1 MMYTRRN
8 VVAVGVMGLIALMLI
23 AVFGVGASVVQP
35 TTSALEGSWIITVPL
50 PNGVIRTIWTAT
62 GQGAEGTRYT
72 STAVEGRWT
81 PSIFGMF
88 PDAAVETAHVGQ
100 TVLAD
105 DGAYDTSMIGYGLA
119 APASPE
125 LLGEIVYISVL
136 TSHVTFTD
144 DNTME
149 GEGTHAFYLPFAD
162 ADGDGLPDEGQEP
175 ALCFPYTMTATR
187 VGVLAPCEPAP
198 GFPVIGM
205 GASAATSE
213 TEFAGQAM
221 LMVGEDLHEATVAIA
236 VSEIVE
242 DPDGTQHVT
251 ASHTFTLADGT
262 SFTTTD
268 EETAVP
274 TTTPGLYTISAHMV
288 ITEGDYGGKLQ
299 AVGTMNF
306 AAEPP
311 EANYK
316 LYGSIYPVEGP

>member
-1 MMYTRRN
+1 MMYTKRN
-8 VVAVGVMGLIALMLI
+8 VITVGVSGMMALLLIS
-23 AVFGVGASVVQP
+23 VFGAGANVTQSTASV
-35 TTSALEGSWIITVPL
+35 LDGSWIVTVPL
-50 PNGVIRTIWTAT
+50 PNGVVRTLWTAT
-62 GQGAEGTRYT
+62 GQDAEGTRYT
-72 STAVEGRWT
+72 STAVEGRWSAT
-81 PSIFGMF
+81 IFGMF
-88 PDAAVETAHVGQ
+88 PDAAVETTHVGQ

-105 DGAYDTSMIGYGLA
+105 DGAYESSMVGYGLS

-136 TSHVTFTD
+136 TSRVTFTD

-187 VGVLAPCEPAP
+187 VPLLAPCEPDP

-205 GASAATSE
+205 GSSTATSE

-221 LMVGEDLHEATVAIA
+221 LMLGTDLYEATVAIA

-274 TTTPGLYTISAHMV
+274 TATPGLYKISAHMT

-299 AVGTMNF
+299 AVGTINF

-311 EANYK
+311 EASYK
-316 LYGSIYPVEGP
+316 LYGSIYPLEGP